1 MVRAIRYLLIVVLL
15 FGLTGCWNR
24 VELNELWVTAAT
36 GLDTTDDGQWKVS
49 YQIIVPSAIASGTG
63 GGSSGSSQ
71 PASYV
76 FSVKAKTF
84 NQALSY
90 SNMESS
96 RRIYIAHN
104 RVVYIGKKAA
114 EKGLDHLVDFYL
126 RNTEAR
132 ELVTMVITDGL
143 ASDILKKIMP
153 PEKLQGAAMDDL
165 IDNESDFLSVYPHV
179 RVYDF
184 ILSMNSD
191 SKSIGIPVA
200 GLVGEKGQK
209 NEEESESLDVLKK
222 TSAPLKLRL
231 TKLAVFQNG
240 KLKGYLNEEE
250 GLGVSYL
257 SQKIKNTEISFLCS
271 DQPGREMYSSLRVNS
286 ANVKLKPRKTGY
298 HYTMQVKV
306 KVNGTLI
313 DTTCTKDIS
322 KTQTIRDMEG
332 EISKEVTRVINK
344 GWMKIQEL
352 GVDTVGFAD
361 QIHRKFPKDWRTD
374 KNDWDEEFKKMELDI
389 QVDARIRR
397 PGLLQ
402 KHIGSKT

>member
-1 MVRAIRYLLIVVLL
+1 MVRAIRYILIVVLL

-36 GLDTTDDGQWKVS
+36 GLDTTDDGQWKIS

-257 SQKIKNTEISFLCS
+257 SQKIKNTEISFPCS

-361 QIHRKFPKDWRTD
+361 QIHRKFPKDWRTV
-374 KNDWDEEFKKMELDI
+374 KKDWDEEFKKMELDI

-397 PGLLQ
+397 PGLQQ